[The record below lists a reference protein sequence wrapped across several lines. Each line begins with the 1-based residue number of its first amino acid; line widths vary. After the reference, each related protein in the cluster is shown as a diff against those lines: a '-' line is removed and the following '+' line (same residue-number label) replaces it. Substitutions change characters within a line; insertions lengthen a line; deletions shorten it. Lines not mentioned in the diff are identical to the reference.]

1 MNILL
6 DTNVLI
12 AAFISRG
19 SCNELLEHVVRYHRL
34 VLSKYILDEFSE
46 KLSDK
51 FRFSKREVRE
61 ARTLLSQRATL
72 VTPENMEPLPEIDLD
87 DLPVLGTAVAA
98 GSDCLVTGDK
108 RLLKLGIVEEVPIL
122 SPSEFW
128 RWEAGNRD

>member
-19 SCNELLEHVVRYHRL
+19 HCNELLEHVVRYHRL

-46 KLSDK
+46 KLSTK
-51 FRFSKREVRE
+51 FNFSNREVRE
-61 ARTLLSQRATL
+61 ARSLLSQRATL
-72 VTPENMEPLPEIDLD
+72 VTPDHVEKLPDIDRD

-98 GSDCLVTGDK
+98 RCDCLVTGDK
-108 RLLKLGIVEEVPIL
+108 QLLQVGMVGDIPIL

-128 RWEAGNRD
+128 RWEADEPS

>member
-1 MNILL
+1 MICR
-6 DTNVLI
+6 
-12 AAFISRG
+12 FHSRG

-46 KLSDK
+46 KLSGK
-51 FRFSKREVRE
+51 FRFSKQEVRE
-61 ARTLLSQRATL
+61 ARTLLSQRATI
-72 VTPENMEPLPEIDLD
+72 VTPRDMEPPPEIDLD

-98 GSDCLVTGDK
+98 GSGCLVTGDK
-108 RLLKLGIVEEVPIL
+108 QLLKLGIIEEVPIL

>member
-1 MNILL
+1 LKITL

-19 SCNELLEHVVRYHRL
+19 SCNELLEHVVRYHGL

-46 KLSDK
+46 KLSTK
-51 FRFSKREVRE
+51 FRFSKGEVRV
-61 ARTLLSQRATL
+61 ARSLLSQRATL
-72 VTPENMEPLPEIDLD
+72 VEPEKVEPLQEIDLD

-98 GSDCLVTGDK
+98 GCDCLVTGDK
-108 RLLKLGIVEEVPIL
+108 ELLELGIIEDIPIL

-128 RWEAGNRD
+128 RWEAGDRD

>member
-1 MNILL
+1 VNILL

-34 VLSKYILDEFSE
+34 VLSDYILDEFSG
-46 KLSDK
+46 KLSAK

-61 ARTLLSQRATL
+61 ARTLLSERATL
-72 VTPENMEPLPEIDLD
+72 VKPAKVETLADIDPD
-87 DLPVLGTAVAA
+87 DLPILGTAVAA
-98 GSDCLVTGDK
+98 RCDCLVTGDK
-108 RLLKLGIVEEVPIL
+108 SLLERGMIEGIPIL

-128 RWEAGNRD
+128 RWEAEDRN